1 MKKMKFGKTIASLIV
16 EKILLLILLLA
27 GVYFTDLALD
37 GELWKQPALH
47 IPILIAAVILDTSF
61 FLLLRKVLRRKV
73 IPALKNTVRKVFSS
87 LYRRIGS
94 ITKKLSQRN
103 RSGKIFVDGK
113 EERSFTVEARERKS
127 VRTRKRLPKL
137 SKDASE
143 REKAR
148 HAYTTFVFK
157 RDKDIPSVLTP
168 SEVAVRLD
176 EKGENRDIFH
186 NYNFARYSK
195 EEKEI

>member
-1 MKKMKFGKTIASLIV
+1 MKKTKCGKILFSPIA
-16 EKILLLILLLA
+16 EKILLALLLLA
-27 GVYFTDLALD
+27 GAFFTDLSLD
-37 GELWKQPALH
+37 GELWKKPAVH
-47 IPILIAAVILDTSF
+47 IPVLLAAVALDVLF
-61 FLLLRKVLRRKV
+61 FLLLRKVLRRRV
-73 IPALKNTVRKVFSS
+73 IPALRDTVRKAFSS
-87 LYRRIGS
+87 LYRRIAR
-94 ITKKLSQRN
+94 ITRKFSHKS

-113 EERSFTVEARERKS
+113 EERSFTVEVRERKS
-127 VRTRKRLPKL
+127 AKIRKRLPKL

-148 HAYTTFVFK
+148 HSYTVFVFK
-157 RDKDIPSVLTP
+157 RDRDIPSVLTP

-176 EKGENRDIFH
+176 EKGENRDIFI